1 MLINILKMPSK
12 LNYTFD
18 LYSILSRPIQISMKS
33 NFPGKFLDFV
43 EINLIKVHCVCAN
56 QII

>member
-1 MLINILKMPSK
+1 MPSK
-12 LNYTFD
+12 FNYTFD